1 MKIFLTFPAMN
12 EKLAK
17 NSCDNYSKFDKNLF
31 TIGKYKEKTK
41 ALLKHFKSLHKFW
54 RTPVTMS

>member
-1 MKIFLTFPAMN
+1 MN

-41 ALLKHFKSLHKFW
+41 ALLKHFNSLHKFW